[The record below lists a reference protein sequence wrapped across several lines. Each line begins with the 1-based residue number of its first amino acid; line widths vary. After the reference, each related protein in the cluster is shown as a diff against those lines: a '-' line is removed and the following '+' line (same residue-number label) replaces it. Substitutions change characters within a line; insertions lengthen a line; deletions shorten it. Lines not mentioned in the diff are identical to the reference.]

1 MNPHTPVEMIKN
13 ILDMVD
19 HVLVMTVNPGFG
31 GQAYI
36 PTMLEKIRE
45 LRKTIVERNLD
56 IDIEV
61 DGGIKANWTISQCC
75 AAGANCFIAGSGM
88 FAYPTLKEGCDDLR
102 KVAQEA
108 QAGQVLKTPA

>member
-1 MNPHTPVEMIKN
+1 MEMVKDV
-13 ILDMVD
+13 LDLVD

-36 PTMLEKIRE
+36 PTMLNKISE
-45 LRKTIVERNLD
+45 LRKNIVERNLD
-56 IDIEV
+56 VDIEV

-88 FAYPTLKEGCDDLR
+88 FAYPSLKEGCDDLR
-102 KVAQEA
+102 RVASEA
-108 QAGQVLKTPA
+108 QSGSVLSTPV

>member
-1 MNPHTPVEMIKN
+1 MVKN
-13 ILDMVD
+13 VLDLVD

-36 PTMLEKIRE
+36 PTMLDKISQ
-45 LRKTIVERNLD
+45 LRQLIVKRNLD
-56 IDIEV
+56 VDIEV

-102 KVAQEA
+102 RVATEA
-108 QAGQVLKTPA
+108 QSGTVLPTPA